1 MGVFGLDRP
10 ILKHEAA
17 SWQVIKALAAL
28 GGAAVVRQRNFLQPH
43 HSHARCIILNCLVGK
58 KLRRYAMPIAVA
70 DTLLTSL
77 HAALASQGSQWANA
91 PLERLKDKGLAHD
104 HVRLCGTCILARI
117 PKQSQLQLSAQDNL
131 AYQCACFERASAAG
145 HAPHLRGVLPPS
157 LQLPR
162 GALLVEEIVGR
173 NAALPGDLGLI
184 VQALASI
191 HALPLPAVADRHPLI
206 NALDP
211 LHAMLDEVSEQARH
225 VPAAA
230 VGRRVEAVIQ
240 AELERLRKACAQGGR
255 PPRHL
260 IAFDGHPGNFII
272 RGRADPQPN
281 RQANRPGIHQ
291 AADVPDSARAP
302 YDGALGDLRS
312 EAVLVDLEKC
322 RYSYPGLDLAHAT
335 LYTSTTWDLD
345 SYAVLEVADVVG
357 AYATWGAAVGAQA
370 ANAAQAW
377 HVPLRRAMWL
387 WSITWCAKWR
397 AVSGAAAHVSADGE
411 DWSTEHSGSALV
423 AHVRGRVD
431 HYLSPAVVGR
441 VLAEFDALDQAQ
453 GA

>member
-1 MGVFGLDRP
+1 
-10 ILKHEAA
+10 
-17 SWQVIKALAAL
+17 
-28 GGAAVVRQRNFLQPH
+28 
-43 HSHARCIILNCLVGK
+43 
-58 KLRRYAMPIAVA
+58 MPIHVA

-77 HAALASQGSQWANA
+77 HAALIAQGSAWANA

-104 HVRLCGTCILARI
+104 HVRLCGTGVLARI
-117 PKQSQLQLSAQDNL
+117 PKQSQLQLSAHDNL
-131 AYQCACFERASAAG
+131 AYQRACFERASVAG

-157 LQLPR
+157 LHLPR
-162 GALLVEEIVGR
+162 GALLVEEIIGR
-173 NAALPGDLGLI
+173 NATLPVDLGLI

-191 HALPLPAVADRHPLI
+191 HALPLPDSAQRLPLI
-206 NALDP
+206 NAPDP
-211 LHAMLDEVSEQARH
+211 LQAMLDEVYEQARH
-225 VPAAA
+225 VPVAA
-230 VGRRVEAVIQ
+230 VGSDVESVID
-240 AELERLRKACAQGGR
+240 AGLARLREACAQVAR

-272 RGRADPQPN
+272 RSGGGIASGS
-281 RQANRPGIHQ
+281 QA
-291 AADVPDSARAP
+291 
-302 YDGALGDLRS
+302 

-345 SYAVLEVADVVG
+345 SHAVLDVADVVG
-357 AYATWGAAVGAQA
+357 AYSAWGAAVGAQA
-370 ANAAQAW
+370 AHAAQAW

-397 AVSGAAAHVSADGE
+397 ALSGEAAHVSADGE

-431 HYLSPAVVGR
+431 HYLSPAVVAR
-441 VLAEFDALDQAQ
+441 VLAEFDALDQAL
-453 GA
+453 GRF

>member
-1 MGVFGLDRP
+1 
-10 ILKHEAA
+10 
-17 SWQVIKALAAL
+17 
-28 GGAAVVRQRNFLQPH
+28 
-43 HSHARCIILNCLVGK
+43 
-58 KLRRYAMPIAVA
+58 MPIPVA
-70 DTLLTSL
+70 DTLLTAL
-77 HAALASQGSQWANA
+77 HAALAAQGSAWASA

-104 HVRLCGTCILARI
+104 HVRLCGTGVLARI

-131 AYQCACFERASAAG
+131 AYQRACFERASAAG

-157 LQLPR
+157 LHLPR

-173 NAALPGDLGLI
+173 NAVLPGDLCLI

-191 HALPLPAVADRHPLI
+191 HALPLPDVAQRHPLI
-206 NALDP
+206 NAPDP
-211 LHAMLDEVSEQARH
+211 LQALLDEVLEQARH

-230 VGRRVEAVIQ
+230 VGSHAESVIQ
-240 AELERLRKACAQGGR
+240 AELARLRAACAQSAR

-272 RGRADPQPN
+272 RGGVYGLASQGDSPSGS
-281 RQANRPGIHQ
+281 RPESNAQ
-291 AADVPDSARAP
+291 
-302 YDGALGDLRS
+302 
-312 EAVLVDLEKC
+312 AVLVDLEKC

-335 LYTSTTWDLD
+335 LYTSTTWDID

-357 AYATWGAAVGAQA
+357 AYASWAKAVGMQPAR
-370 ANAAQAW
+370 AAQAW

-397 AVSGAAAHVSADGE
+397 ALSSHAAHVSADGE
-411 DWSTEHSGSALV
+411 DWSTERSASALV

-431 HYLSPAVVGR
+431 HYLSPPVVAQ
-441 VLAEFDALDQAQ
+441 VLQEFDALDQAL
-453 GA
+453 G

>member
-1 MGVFGLDRP
+1 
-10 ILKHEAA
+10 
-17 SWQVIKALAAL
+17 
-28 GGAAVVRQRNFLQPH
+28 
-43 HSHARCIILNCLVGK
+43 
-58 KLRRYAMPIAVA
+58 MPNAIA

-77 HAALASQGSQWANA
+77 HAALTAQGSPWASA

-104 HVRLCGTCILARI
+104 HVRLCGTGVLARI

-131 AYQCACFERASAAG
+131 AYQRACFERASAAG
-145 HAPHLRGVLPPS
+145 HAPHLHGVLPPS
-157 LQLPR
+157 TQLPR

-191 HALPLPAVADRHPLI
+191 HALPMPGVAERHPLI
-206 NALDP
+206 NAPDP
-211 LHAMLDEVSEQARH
+211 LQAMLDEVSEQARH
-225 VPAAA
+225 VSAAA
-230 VGRRVEAVIQ
+230 VGSDVESVIQ
-240 AELERLRKACAQGGR
+240 AEFARLRNACAQRER

-272 RGRADPQPN
+272 RPKAEG
-281 RQANRPGIHQ
+281 QASHQ
-291 AADVPDSARAP
+291 GDSP
-302 YDGALGDLRS
+302 LGSPVESQDQ
-312 EAVLVDLEKC
+312 AVLVDLEKC

-345 SYAVLEVADVVG
+345 SYAVLQVADVVV
-357 AYATWGAAVGAQA
+357 AYNIWATAVGALA
-370 ANAAQAW
+370 AHAAQAW

-397 AVSGAAAHVSADGE
+397 ALSGHAAHLSTDGE
-411 DWSTEHSGSALV
+411 DWSTEHSDSALV

-431 HYLSPAVVGR
+431 HYLSPAVVAQ
-441 VLAEFDALDQAQ
+441 VLAEFDALDQAL
-453 GA
+453 GE

>member
-1 MGVFGLDRP
+1 MTTP
-10 ILKHEAA
+10 
-17 SWQVIKALAAL
+17 
-28 GGAAVVRQRNFLQPH
+28 
-43 HSHARCIILNCLVGK
+43 
-58 KLRRYAMPIAVA
+58 VA

-77 HAALASQGSQWANA
+77 RAALAAQGSPWANV
-91 PLERLKDKGLAHD
+91 PLARLKDKGLAHD
-104 HVRLCGTCILARI
+104 HVCLCGTGVLARI

-131 AYQCACFERASAAG
+131 TYQRACFERASAAG
-145 HAPHLRGVLPPS
+145 HAPHLRGILPTS
-157 LQLPR
+157 AHLPR

-173 NAALPGDLGLI
+173 NAALPGDLALI

-191 HALPLPAVADRHPLI
+191 HALPLPDVADRHPLI
-206 NALDP
+206 NSPDP
-211 LHAMLDEVSEQARH
+211 LQAMLDEVSEQARH

-230 VGRRVEAVIQ
+230 VSSHVESVIH
-240 AELERLRKACAQGGR
+240 AELARLRNACAQGER

-272 RGRADPQPN
+272 RGSVGSPADSQP
-281 RQANRPGIHQ
+281 
-291 AADVPDSARAP
+291 AP
-302 YDGALGDLRS
+302 PVQ
-312 EAVLVDLEKC
+312 AVLVDLEKC

-345 SYAVLEVADVVG
+345 SHAVLEVAEVVG
-357 AYATWGAAVGAQA
+357 AYAAWGAAVGVRTAHA
-370 ANAAQAW
+370 AKVW

-397 AVSGAAAHVSADGE
+397 ALSGQAAHASADGE

-441 VLAEFDALDQAQ
+441 VLQEFDALDQAL
-453 GA
+453 G

>member
-1 MGVFGLDRP
+1 MLIPVADSL
-10 ILKHEAA
+10 LL
-17 SWQVIKALAAL
+17 SLAAAL
-28 GGAAVVRQRNFLQPH
+28 TAQ
-43 HSHARCIILNCLVGK
+43 HS
-58 KLRRYAMPIAVA
+58 PW
-70 DTLLTSL
+70 
-77 HAALASQGSQWANA
+77 ASA

-104 HVRLCGTCILARI
+104 HVRLCGTSVLARI

-131 AYQCACFERASAAG
+131 AYQRACFERASAAG

-162 GALLVEEIVGR
+162 GALLVEEIIGR
-173 NAALPGDLGLI
+173 NAVLPGDLGLI

-191 HALPLPAVADRHPLI
+191 HALALPAVADRHPLI
-206 NALDP
+206 NAPDP
-211 LHAMLDEVSEQARH
+211 LQAMLDEVSEQARH

-230 VGRRVEAVIQ
+230 VGSRVESVIHS
-240 AELERLRKACAQGGR
+240 ELARLRHACAQSAR

-272 RGRADPQPN
+272 RSRDDLQPKL
-281 RQANRPGIHQ
+281 QANHQ
-291 AADVPDSARAP
+291 AKRTGPWHAAGARDHAGDLHGGAP
-302 YDGALGDLRS
+302 GDLRG

-322 RYSYPGLDLAHAT
+322 RYSYPGFDLAHAT

-345 SYAVLEVADVVG
+345 SHAVLSVEDVVG
-357 AYATWGAAVGAQA
+357 AYTTWAHAVGSLA
-370 ANAAQAW
+370 ADAAQAW

-397 AVSGAAAHVSADGE
+397 ALSGRAAHLSADGE

-441 VLAEFDALDQAQ
+441 VLGEFDALDVALAQAL